1 MASKGDVQ
9 VIDDIMLMQ
18 GILDERMVQEND
30 VARVNGEFN
39 LIDLA
44 PTVQTLSLS
53 FKRIAVIENLV
64 GFESLVKLCLDNN
77 SIREI
82 KNLGHL
88 VNLRWLDLS
97 FNAITTI
104 KGLEKLTQLE
114 DLSLYSNKIET
125 IEGLDHCKRLQCLSL
140 GNNMI
145 RSMEQVKKL
154 RAQRSL
160 RMLTLSGNPIA
171 SEGEYRSF
179 ILAYIDSI
187 TYLDYAMIDENDRAM
202 AKEQYHDEL
211 LDTQEKEMVLKEKAS
226 REEKH
231 SAYLQELEGAG
242 ILFAQTIFD
251 ELFADDADMERLKHL
266 PNSKDPIDAF
276 RSAFKNISEDY
287 IRVSMERH
295 LKRQKEIDDFDKS
308 ITKMR
313 TADET
318 DSGMLIDG
326 YNNSKRIVA
335 DQITSPFSTL
345 TSADCQ
351 RMVKSLQEELERVC
365 DEMMN
370 IEVRQVEKFE
380 TLVDEFENR
389 LNEMK
394 NETLEAQQLF
404 FRAIEELEEK
414 FSTSLRAVAMD
425 LIDRFARDELDQEY
439 FDDDEAMSLVVDKD
453 TCMSVLTSSHDNH
466 VGKIQKK
473 EDEARSSE
481 MRRFQECMSKYL
493 GDESTRNR
501 DRVLQVHEFSRQSK
515 ASLHALLATDDD
527 DGFDDDDH
535 GK

>member
-77 SIREI
+77 RIREI
-82 KNLGHL
+82 QNLGHL

-179 ILAYIDSI
+179 LLAYIDSI

-326 YNNSKRIVA
+326 YNKSKRIVA

>member
-1 MASKGDVQ
+1 MWYSQKSTLFVNSFVERFAKCVNMASKGDVQ

-30 VARVNGEFN
+30 VSRVNGEFN

-77 SIREI
+77 RIREI
-82 KNLGHL
+82 QNLGHL

-231 SAYLQELEGAG
+231 SAYLHELEGAG

-326 YNNSKRIVA
+326 YNKSKRIVA

-351 RMVKSLQEELERVC
+351 RMVKSLQEELERVR
-365 DEMMN
+365 
-370 IEVRQVEKFE
+370 V
-380 TLVDEFENR
+380 
-389 LNEMK
+389 
-394 NETLEAQQLF
+394 
-404 FRAIEELEEK
+404 
-414 FSTSLRAVAMD
+414 
-425 LIDRFARDELDQEY
+425 LID
-439 FDDDEAMSLVVDKD
+439 VDAV
-453 TCMSVLTSSHDNH
+453 M
-466 VGKIQKK
+466 
-473 EDEARSSE
+473 
-481 MRRFQECMSKYL
+481 MRGWWL
-493 GDESTRNR
+493 
-501 DRVLQVHEFSRQSK
+501 
-515 ASLHALLATDDD
+515 
-527 DGFDDDDH
+527 
-535 GK
+535 